1 MFKRFMYI
9 SAVVLTV
16 SLFFLSCGKDEGA
29 KVIPRAKLSRIYA
42 EMLVTDQWITSTPGI
57 RMVADTSLVYQPI
70 LEKYGYTVEDY
81 VASVDAYMDD
91 PERFS
96 RILRKSGEII
106 GDQIKDAEKRM
117 AEMQRLAELPKIEAD
132 FNPEE
137 FFPYLFDEPYIHYYD
152 SLTFEPDS
160 LLQIYRLVPLEN
172 KDTLFDGIR
181 IVVRADSLAV
191 KDSLLS
197 EPADSLRII
206 PEPEKVLLKEQF
218 KRAGSKLKKTDA
230 PAMDKKW
237 E

>member
-1 MFKRFMYI
+1 MHI
-9 SAVVLTV
+9 WTT
-16 SLFFLSCGKDEGA
+16 
-29 KVIPRAKLSRIYA
+29 PRGF
-42 EMLVTDQWITSTPGI
+42 QG
-57 RMVADTSLVYQPI
+57 
-70 LEKYGYTVEDY
+70 
-81 VASVDAYMDD
+81 
-91 PERFS
+91 
-96 RILRKSGEII
+96 RKSGEII